1 MEPIFRTLEIEGFR
15 AFRRLKIDGLG
26 RVNLVTGRNNTGK
39 SSLLEAVR
47 LLAFGGS
54 ASILSTLLMDRE
66 MDLTEDEDGGGPSE
80 NAVFVQ
86 SLFHGFP
93 QSVGGRGPHLEIFAS
108 GNRQAI
114 RIRVA
119 QALYYE
125 ERGAD
130 GTRRLTPQQMD
141 LFGREDGIPVLEVN
155 VGENR
160 RAVPLG
166 SLRRASRRYGLPPE
180 EPRLPCVYVNPYAA
194 EQTASLGP
202 LWDRIALSD
211 AEKDVV
217 EALRIIDPSISAV
230 SMVGSGWTRPSRTAI
245 VRAEGIPRPV
255 PLRTFGDGLNRLFA
269 LVLSVVNAKD
279 GLLLIDEFE
288 NGIHHSAQL
297 EAWRMVFRL
306 ARQLDIQVLATS
318 HSWDSVE
325 AFQVAASESPDEGV
339 LIRLSRQEGDIVP
352 TLFREDELAV
362 VTRDRIEVR

>member
-130 GTRRLTPQQMD
+130 GTRRLTPS
-141 LFGREDGIPVLEVN
+141 RWICSDGKMVYPSWKSTLVKT
-155 VGENR
+155 GAR
-160 RAVPLG
+160 
-166 SLRRASRRYGLPPE
+166 SLSALCAALPDVMASRQRNHVCP
-180 EPRLPCVYVNPYAA
+180 
-194 EQTASLGP
+194 
-202 LWDRIALSD
+202 
-211 AEKDVV
+211 
-217 EALRIIDPSISAV
+217 V
-230 SMVGSGWTRPSRTAI
+230 SM
-245 VRAEGIPRPV
+245 
-255 PLRTFGDGLNRLFA
+255 
-269 LVLSVVNAKD
+269 
-279 GLLLIDEFE
+279 
-288 NGIHHSAQL
+288 
-297 EAWRMVFRL
+297 
-306 ARQLDIQVLATS
+306 
-318 HSWDSVE
+318 
-325 AFQVAASESPDEGV
+325 
-339 LIRLSRQEGDIVP
+339 
-352 TLFREDELAV
+352 
-362 VTRDRIEVR
+362 